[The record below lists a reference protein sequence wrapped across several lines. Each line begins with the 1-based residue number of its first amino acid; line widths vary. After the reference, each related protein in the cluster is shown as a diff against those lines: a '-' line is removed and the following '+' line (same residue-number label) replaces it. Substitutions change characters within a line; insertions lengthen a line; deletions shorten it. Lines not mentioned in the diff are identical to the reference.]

1 MAQRLA
7 QKVVNTFV
15 KGLITE
21 AGELT
26 FPEDASVDELNC
38 QLYRDGSR
46 QRRLGLVY
54 ETGSQ
59 LSEFV
64 VNPDNV
70 FNVGSWINVGG
81 VNGLEYLV
89 VQSGHTLYFY
99 NKSATP
105 FSQQAIGASINLSTY
120 EVSGSVGVANASC
133 QFTSINGV
141 LVVASEAMNTIYI
154 ERNNT
159 TGSLTATQITFRIR
173 DFEWQSNFTL
183 FQNTSTTSNVT
194 RYYDTLNAGW
204 TSAALST
211 YGSPTL
217 PPLTHPWFS
226 GKDASENFSKA
237 EWEKIYSGTS
247 IIGNGHFILDFF
259 TKNRSSVSGVSGL
272 TTEIEAS
279 RFKAVATFSGRVF
292 YAGLESS
299 KNAGRILFSRIIQDV
314 KEIGECF
321 QVNDP
326 ASEFFSDLLDTDGG
340 DILIPDA
347 VNIQRLHVFG
357 PSLFVFAENGVWQIT
372 GIDDVF
378 NATAY
383 AVNRISFAGL
393 LAPGTFVVADGLPF
407 WWSRNGIHTL
417 AFDQVTGQGRDENI
431 SIGSIQTF
439 WQNIPNENKLKV
451 TGDYDRINRRIFWLY
466 PSDGETVNAKKN
478 EILILDV
485 PLKAFYPW
493 RIEDETTNTDYA
505 MAITFYSGY
514 GAGDVNVDVVDSSD
528 DPVETSTAE
537 QVYVVREYNIT
548 GADSNMVLLCR
559 DYTTG
564 KMTMALFNGE
574 TFKDWGTADY
584 DTYAETGYEF
594 FGDLMFQKTAPY
606 LITYCRETEEG
617 WTGNET
623 IGYNPI
629 RPSSLFV
636 TTFWDFKK
644 TTATPAQQVYRI
656 KPMPVVNSSALS
668 IWDSP
673 ATVVTTRTKI
683 RGRGRSMRIRFEA
696 EAGKDFILLGYGILS
711 AANTNL

>member
-159 TGSLTATQITFRIR
+159 SGALTATQITFRVR
-173 DFEWQSNFTL
+173 DFEWQSDFTL
-183 FQNTSTTSNVT
+183 FQNTSTTSNKT

-259 TKNRSSVSGVSGL
+259 TKNRSCWPYS
-272 TTEIEAS
+272 
-279 RFKAVATFSGRVF
+279 
-292 YAGLESS
+292 
-299 KNAGRILFSRIIQDV
+299 
-314 KEIGECF
+314 
-321 QVNDP
+321 
-326 ASEFFSDLLDTDGG
+326 LL
-340 DILIPDA
+340 
-347 VNIQRLHVFG
+347 
-357 PSLFVFAENGVWQIT
+357 
-372 GIDDVF
+372 
-378 NATAY
+378 
-383 AVNRISFAGL
+383 
-393 LAPGTFVVADGLPF
+393 
-407 WWSRNGIHTL
+407 
-417 AFDQVTGQGRDENI
+417 
-431 SIGSIQTF
+431 
-439 WQNIPNENKLKV
+439 
-451 TGDYDRINRRIFWLY
+451 
-466 PSDGETVNAKKN
+466 
-478 EILILDV
+478 
-485 PLKAFYPW
+485 
-493 RIEDETTNTDYA
+493 TDY
-505 MAITFYSGY
+505 
-514 GAGDVNVDVVDSSD
+514 
-528 DPVETSTAE
+528 P
-537 QVYVVREYNIT
+537 R
-548 GADSNMVLLCR
+548 R
-559 DYTTG
+559 
-564 KMTMALFNGE
+564 
-574 TFKDWGTADY
+574 
-584 DTYAETGYEF
+584 
-594 FGDLMFQKTAPY
+594 
-606 LITYCRETEEG
+606 
-617 WTGNET
+617 
-623 IGYNPI
+623 
-629 RPSSLFV
+629 
-636 TTFWDFKK
+636 
-644 TTATPAQQVYRI
+644 
-656 KPMPVVNSSALS
+656 
-668 IWDSP
+668 
-673 ATVVTTRTKI
+673 
-683 RGRGRSMRIRFEA
+683 
-696 EAGKDFILLGYGILS
+696 
-711 AANTNL
+711 